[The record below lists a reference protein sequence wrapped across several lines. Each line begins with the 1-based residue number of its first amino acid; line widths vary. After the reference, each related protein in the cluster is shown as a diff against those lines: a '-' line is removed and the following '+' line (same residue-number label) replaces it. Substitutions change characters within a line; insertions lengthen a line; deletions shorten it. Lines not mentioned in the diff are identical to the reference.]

1 MMDVVKIRSMTV
13 EDIPQVL
20 EIESLCFTVPWS
32 REAFEME
39 IEKNKF
45 ARYIVAEVDGRITG
59 YGGMWFIIDEAHVTN
74 IAVHPEYRG
83 KGYGNLIVDAMV
95 KIADAQGI
103 YQMTLEV
110 RASNHVAQN
119 LYGKFGF
126 ESCGVR
132 PKYYADN
139 DEDAVIMW
147 RTGGKT
153 A

>member
-1 MMDVVKIRSMTV
+1 MDVAKIRSMTV
-13 EDIPQVL
+13 DDISQVL

-32 REAFEME
+32 QEAFKME

-45 ARYIVAEVDGRITG
+45 AHYIVAEVDGRITG
-59 YGGMWFIIDEAHVTN
+59 YGGMWFIVDEAHVTN
-74 IAVHPEYRG
+74 IAVHPQYRG
-83 KGYGNLIVDAMV
+83 KGYGNFIVDAMV
-95 KIADAQGI
+95 KIADAKGI

-139 DEDAVIMW
+139 NEDAVIMW
-147 RTGGKT
+147 RKGETKV
-153 A
+153 

>member
-1 MMDVVKIRSMTV
+1 MDVAKIRSMTV
-13 EDIPQVL
+13 DDISQVL

-32 REAFEME
+32 QEAFEME

-45 ARYIVAEVDGRITG
+45 AHYIVAEVDGRITG
-59 YGGMWFIIDEAHVTN
+59 YGGMWFIVDEAHVTN
-74 IAVHPEYRG
+74 IAVHPQYRG
-83 KGYGNLIVDAMV
+83 KGYGNFIVDAMV
-95 KIADAQGI
+95 KIADAKGI

-139 DEDAVIMW
+139 NEDAVIMW
-147 RTGGKT
+147 RKGETK